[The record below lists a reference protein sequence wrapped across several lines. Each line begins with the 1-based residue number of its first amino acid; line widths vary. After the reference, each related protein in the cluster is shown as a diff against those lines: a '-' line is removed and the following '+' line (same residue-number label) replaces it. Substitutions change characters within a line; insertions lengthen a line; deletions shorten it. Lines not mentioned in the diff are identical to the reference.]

1 MYHFLFVSLHTLT
14 TRIRNEKQMRKI
26 MKSLALGVLWL
37 VASASTLMAQSAQLY
52 TTAEGLPSSH
62 ISQLMFDPQDFL
74 WVSTDLGLSRFNGER
89 FTNYQAEYQNP
100 YRLQESQ
107 INSLYIDRDEKYWVA
122 GCDGLYYFDHALNS
136 FHYYPMSPTR
146 NDISVAAIADHPYR
160 EHTLILTTFGWGVR
174 VFDTESFTT
183 DSTATQELQGLLAQT
198 PSNIL
203 VDKLGRLWGFEGS
216 EVEIVD
222 LKSKHV
228 LRLSDVNPQLKTERL
243 YLAAVVQDE
252 VNDCLYLGTG
262 NRGVLRVDLNTLE
275 MRPLDMSIQ
284 IVSALAMG
292 PDHLL
297 YIGTETQG
305 LWRYDPVRNQGD
317 PMVSARLMRFG
328 QNKIHSIAFD
338 SQRNLWLGLYQT
350 GVVVL
355 PHRESS
361 IFTREPISYMRDAG
375 PNLASVTG
383 FASLLDGSRAYALDG
398 AGIVIDRP
406 DGQHERYTMR
416 NTELA
421 TNAILALIT
430 LPSGTLMVGTYQH
443 GVYLIGQD
451 HKLRREPR
459 LAALDRAS
467 ITDFEHDTLT
477 HTIYIATNGQGLFAL
492 NYDTNELSRPIPDS
506 YGIGWLTNLFLTS
519 DRRLWLSRADH
530 LSCLDLK
537 TGDVLAPHQPKS
549 RVVVNGFAE
558 TSDHQLWLA
567 SNYGLLR
574 YDQAT
579 DSLMLIA
586 EPDNK
591 PRRHYSALMSSLDD
605 RLWLASAGCITMYDS
620 RQNRF
625 VDYIDPVIAEVGTIN
640 YHSSKRWADGSFS
653 FGGDNGVI
661 DFRPEDVDNFR
672 HPSHQ
677 LLLTSLWVD
686 NVPTDYD
693 PMVGSDNVLDKA
705 LWCATELK
713 LPADRASFS
722 VSFTIQDIS
731 GETGVAYSYRLSGYE
746 DVWHP
751 CHGGSKTA
759 SYHSLSPGNYV
770 LEVRARQENA
780 LDDEEDGS
788 VMRRLK
794 VRILPPWY
802 ATWWA
807 SLLWFLLLIVA
818 GWLSAR
824 QIIERRRAR
833 HRLREAETERQLKEG
848 KLNLLTSVSHEI
860 KTPLTLIISPLRK
873 MMGRK
878 QDPATQSVLEMMY
891 RNALRI
897 LMLVN
902 QQMDVRRLD
911 RGELTLHVRELPL
924 RGFLDDLMQY
934 FSSVALSRHITYTLN
949 LPEGQDEMTLWADP
963 AQLDKVVMNLLSNA
977 IKFVPDN
984 GRVSVDVTQ
993 DEANGRV
1000 RITVF
1005 NSGSQLP
1012 EGQQEAAFS
1021 GIGLTIA
1028 REITSLHRGKLAV
1041 RNLDDGVAFDVDL
1054 LTGNSHFT
1062 SDELV
1067 VVKREAEPEP
1077 ETEQRIEVA
1086 ASATVE
1092 EEDKDRELVE
1102 QLNDELR
1109 EKQRMRERRTALEPT
1124 DADPV
1129 KMSSADEKLMR
1140 RVIDLIHK
1148 NIGDS
1153 EFSVETLST
1162 ELGISR
1168 VHLNR
1173 KLKDLLDI
1181 SPSVL
1186 IKSVR
1191 LKQAAL
1197 LLIQSNVTVA
1207 EVAYSVGFSS
1217 PAYFTTNFTQYYG
1230 MTPKEFTNTY
1240 SEDPDSPELKQL
1252 LG

>member
-1 MYHFLFVSLHTLT
+1 
-14 TRIRNEKQMRKI
+14 
-26 MKSLALGVLWL
+26 MKSLTLGWIWL
-37 VASASTLMAQSAQLY
+37 TASSSILMGQNAQLY

-62 ISQLMFDPQDFL
+62 ISQLMFDAQDFL
-74 WVSTDLGLSRFNGER
+74 WVSTDLGLSRFNGDR

-107 INSLYIDRDEKYWVA
+107 INSLYIDRDNKYWVA

-136 FHYYPMSPTR
+136 FSYFPMSPTR
-146 NDISVAAIADHPYR
+146 RDISVAAIADHPYR
-160 EHTLILTTFGWGVR
+160 EHTLIVTTFGWGVR
-174 VFDTESFTT
+174 VFDTETFTQ
-183 DSTATQELQGLLAQT
+183 DSVATRELHSLLEQT

-203 VDKLGRLWGFEGS
+203 VDKRGRLWGFEGS
-216 EVEIVD
+216 DVEIVD
-222 LKSKHV
+222 LKTNAV
-228 LRLSDVNPQLKTERL
+228 TRLSSVNPQIRTEHL
-243 YLAAVVQDE
+243 SLSSVVQD
-252 VNDCLYLGTG
+252 VDNDCLYFGTG

-275 MRPLDMSIQ
+275 MRQLDMPLQ
-284 IVSALAMG
+284 IVTALAVG
-292 PDHLL
+292 PDQLL
-297 YIGTETQG
+297 YVGTETQG
-305 LWRYDPVRNQGD
+305 LWRYDPTTDHGE
-317 PMVSARLMRFG
+317 PMVSSRLMRFG

-361 IFTREPISYMRDAG
+361 IFRRETISYMRDAG

-383 FASLLDGSRAYALDG
+383 FASLPDGSRAYALDG
-398 AGIVIDRP
+398 AGVVIDRP
-406 DGQHERYTMR
+406 DGQHDRYTMR
-416 NTELA
+416 NSELA
-421 TNAILALIT
+421 TNAILALTT
-430 LPSGTLMVGTYQH
+430 LPNGTLLVGTYQH

-451 HKLRREPR
+451 WKLRRESR

-477 HTIYIATNGQGLFAL
+477 HTLYIATNGQGLFAM
-492 NYDTNELSRPIPDS
+492 NYDTNELSRPVPDS

-537 TGDVLAPHQPKS
+537 TGEVTAPRQSKS

-625 VDYIDPVIAEVGTIN
+625 VDYIDPMIAEVGTIN
-640 YHSSKRWADGSFS
+640 YHSSKRWNDGSFS

-661 DFRPEDVDNFR
+661 DFCPEDVDSFR
-672 HPSHQ
+672 HPSHH

-693 PMVGSDNVLDKA
+693 PMVGTENVLDKA
-705 LWCATELK
+705 LWCATQLT

-731 GETGVAYSYRLSGYE
+731 GETGVAYSYKLSGYE
-746 DVWHP
+746 DEWHP

-770 LEVRARQENA
+770 LEVLARQEND
-780 LDDEEDGS
+780 LNGEQDNS

-807 SLLWFLLLIVA
+807 TCLWLLLVA
-818 GWLSAR
+818 AAAWILTR
-824 QIIERRRAR
+824 QIMERRRAR

-911 RGELTLHVRELPL
+911 RGELPLHVRELPL
-924 RGFLDDLMQY
+924 RSFLDDLMQY
-934 FSSVALSRHITYTLN
+934 FSSVALSRHITYTLI
-949 LPEGQDEMTLWADP
+949 LPDGQDEMTLWADP
-963 AQLDKVVMNLLSNA
+963 EQLDKVVMNLLSNA

-984 GRVSVDVTQ
+984 GTVSVEVTQ

-1000 RITVF
+1000 RISVF

-1021 GIGLTIA
+1021 GIGLSIA
-1028 REITSLHRGKLAV
+1028 REITGLHRGELTV
-1041 RNLDDGVAFDVDL
+1041 RNLEDGVAFDIDL
-1054 LTGNSHFT
+1054 LSGNSHYT
-1062 SDELV
+1062 PEELTE
-1067 VVKREAEPEP
+1067 VKHDAVDPEP
-1077 ETEQRIEVA
+1077 EAEQRIEVA

-1124 DADPV
+1124 DVDPV

-1140 RVIDLIHK
+1140 RVMDLIHK

-1181 SPSVL
+1181 SPSAL

-1252 LG
+1252 LGK